1 MKRLWRK
8 TLDLFN
14 TEETVVV
21 LDVETTGM
29 DPEQGDRVIE
39 VGAVMLRGS
48 TVVDR
53 FQSLINPGFL
63 VTREIESI
71 TGITNTLLSEAPAA
85 AEVMENFAKFIASY
99 PLVAHNAS
107 FDQKFLAA
115 ELAYLGKRRPL
126 NFGCTLLIARRI
138 YPEALNY
145 RLETLVRHKNLTI
158 SGQFHRALADAEM
171 AASLWLKEIEDLKS
185 EYGFETISFDLLKDL
200 GRISKDRVPD
210 YLRKAAD
217 ELRHHQIDTTGNLF
231 G

>member
-1 MKRLWRK
+1 LYS
-8 TLDLFN
+8 FN
-14 TEETVVV
+14 SDETVVV
-21 LDVETTGM
+21 LDFETTGM
-29 DPEQGDRVIE
+29 DPEQGDRAIE
-39 VGAVMLRGS
+39 VGAVLLHGE
-48 TVVDR
+48 TIADR

-71 TGITNTLLSEAPAA
+71 TGITNNMLKDAPLAS
-85 AEVMENFAKFIASY
+85 EVMENFVEFIGTY

-107 FDQKFLAA
+107 FDQKFLTS
-115 ELAYLGKRRPL
+115 ELAHIGKHRPL

-145 RLETLVRHKNLTI
+145 KLETLIRHKNLNV

-171 AASLWLKEIEDLKS
+171 AASLWLKEIDDLKTD
-185 EYGFETISFDLLKDL
+185 YGFETISFDLLKDL
-200 GRISKDRVPD
+200 SKISKNRVSD
-210 YLRKAAD
+210 YLRKAEK